1 MKEDKIMEVDT
12 QVGAHKGLHAALAD
26 TRRER
31 NRPNRG
37 EKVDMIKIRSKELPP
52 LTNQSS

>member
-1 MKEDKIMEVDT
+1 MKEDKIMEIDT

-26 TRRER
+26 TLRER
-31 NRPNRG
+31 NRLNRG
-37 EKVDMIKIRSKELPP
+37 EKVDMIKIRSKELPL